1 MFNII
6 KIIITLLL
14 IVLTVI
20 CVIYSKVNKS
30 YMISIIGLFIMAG
43 SLTVLF
49 TSKTNVFAS
58 ENINITDAS
67 ITEIDTELS
76 NYYPALTVVT
86 EINTETDCVTIMT
99 VPDGNLWDFSG
110 VEDWSTG
117 DLAVCIFSDN
127 VTPYYLE
134 DDVLMPTEN
143 RTRYVGYVDGENS
156 TSETGEKLLWFEFS
170 STYWDLTEN
179 YL

>member
-1 MFNII
+1 MYKSILALATTI
-6 KIIITLLL
+6 ML
-14 IVLTVI
+14 INNT
-20 CVIYSKVNKS
+20 
-30 YMISIIGLFIMAG
+30 AAPA
-43 SLTVLF
+43 TET
-49 TSKTNVFAS
+49 TSET
-58 ENINITDAS
+58 
-67 ITEIDTELS
+67 
-76 NYYPALTVVT
+76 YYPALAVVT

-99 VPDGNLWDFSG
+99 LPDGNLWDFSG
-110 VEDWSTG
+110 VEDWSAG

-127 VTPYYLE
+127 ETPYYLE